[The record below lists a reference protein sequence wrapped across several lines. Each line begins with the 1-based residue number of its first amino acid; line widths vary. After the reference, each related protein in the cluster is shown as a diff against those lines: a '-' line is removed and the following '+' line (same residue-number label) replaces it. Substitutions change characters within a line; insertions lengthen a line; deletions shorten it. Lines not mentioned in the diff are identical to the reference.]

1 MFATTPT
8 ISADFV
14 EALSGVCVELN
25 LQVADV
31 FEQIGLDSTL
41 LSAANASITAAQLE
55 SLFLAMERL
64 SGCDSAGF
72 QVGRRCGLASTGLAG
87 RAASCEETTG
97 DGLRVLIEQ
106 CNLHDASTVLQ
117 LQAEADVA
125 RFTLTVCEHGMRDM
139 RHLQLKGMA
148 IACNILRELF
158 GPDWRPAAVTFA
170 NHSPSSTRELE
181 QFFQGPLEFE
191 GEESHIAFD
200 RRWLERPLPA
210 VAPSLRLE
218 VAAALQRQL
227 ASTMRDLPVTL
238 RRVLRKRL
246 RLGSLAMDDVAAQL
260 YIHRRTLDRRLQRH
274 GTTYGTLLEDLREEI
289 ARQLLCDTRLPIRS
303 IAESVSF
310 SSAANFATAFRRRV
324 GMTPT
329 EFRRQMS

>member
-8 ISADFV
+8 LSVEFL
-14 EALSGVCVELN
+14 EALSCVAKELN
-25 LQVADV
+25 LQLADV
-31 FEQIGLDSTL
+31 FKEIGLDSTL
-41 LSAANASITAAQLE
+41 LSAANAPITAAQLE

-87 RAASCEETTG
+87 RAATCEETTG
-97 DGLRVLIEQ
+97 HGLRVLIEQ

-125 RFTLTVCEHGMRDM
+125 RFTLTVCEHGMWDM
-139 RHLQLKGMA
+139 RHMQLKGMA
-148 IACNILRELF
+148 IAHNILCDLF
-158 GPDWRPAAVTFA
+158 GPGWQPKAVVLASRGPTK
-170 NHSPSSTRELE
+170 TRDLE
-181 QFFQGPLEFE
+181 NFFRTPLEFD

-200 RRWLERPLPA
+200 RHWLERPLPP
-210 VAPSLRLE
+210 VEPSRRLE
-218 VAAALQRQL
+218 VAAALRRQR
-227 ASTMRDLPVTL
+227 ASTMGNLPVTL

-246 RLGSLAMDDVAAQL
+246 RIGSFAMDDVAAQFA
-260 YIHRRTLDRRLQRH
+260 IHRRTLDRRLQRH
-274 GTTYGTLLEDLREEI
+274 GTTYGELLEDLREEI

-303 IAESVSF
+303 IAESVRF
-310 SSAANFATAFRRRV
+310 SSAANFATSFRRRV